1 MQKVWSPVETL
12 FGVLAFLSEM
22 TIHDLVVKYS
32 EGRNYYLT
40 DRYNETELR
49 NEFLDPLFHL
59 LGWDITNAAARPTH
73 EREVLV
79 EEPLKAGAGEHT
91 KKPDYTFRLFAERK
105 FFLEAKKPYVD
116 ISKDFA
122 PARQC
127 RRYGYTANL
136 KISVLSNFEWLY
148 IYDASRKVKETDEN
162 TVALIRR
169 YHYTEYEEK
178 FAELQMF
185 LGRDSVYSGKFDE
198 VWKDIEVRLKQWSV
212 DKQFLKQINEWR
224 LMLGKEIC
232 KAYMTQNESS
242 IESVDME
249 RLNDEV
255 QSYINKIL
263 FLRVCEDRN
272 IETYKELLRIADN
285 ESFSALLNKFRQAD
299 TKYNSGLFDQVLAE
313 QIVCCVNSAFWTI
326 IKQLYYPESPYS
338 FSVFSSDILGHIY
351 EIFIAQ
357 KLDILDGK
365 LQIVMKPDNVDRDV
379 VTTPTFI
386 IREILRQ
393 TVSEY
398 CKDKTAEE
406 IFQMNFADI
415 ACGSGAFLLEL
426 FQLLN
431 DILVDY
437 YLTYDKSRLIQVTGS
452 TYRLKFAEKKHLLT
466 SCIYG
471 VDKDYNAV
479 EACKFGLLLKLL
491 ENEDAD
497 TVSDEHPILPD
508 LQDNINFGNSLLSSN
523 DVTTEDA
530 EEINPFDFPMK
541 FDVIVG
547 NPPYQKSED
556 MKSLTPKELVIYKY
570 KYESA
575 YKQFDKYIVFIERA
589 YSLLKENGMLGY
601 IVPSKFMKVGAG
613 QKLRKLIAE
622 KKCLESVT
630 SFGACQVFSDKS
642 NYTCLLILKN
652 SMHEVYRYDEVQNL
666 EKWQLVEKSTI
677 KSGLKPI
684 SNLDETT
691 WVLLTDEMEPV
702 YKKLEE
708 QSKPLVEILGEDNIF
723 NGIQTSA
730 NSVYIFQPIKEE
742 NGLYIFVNGNQEW
755 QVEKAI
761 TKPYFQTSRGDDG
774 LSTYRTFRPN
784 ARVIF
789 PYKKKKNGHLKFITL
804 TDIQNEYPHLY
815 DYLVAHKS
823 ILNSPRRDIKP
834 IPTTTDEWHRYGRH
848 QSLDACNLP
857 QKIIV
862 GVLSTGDKYAIDTY
876 GTFISSGGTAGYC
889 VVALP
894 EDSQYSIYYLQAL
907 LNSKYMEWIS
917 SLYGEIFRG
926 GFIARGTK
934 VLKQLP
940 VRTIDFTNTEE
951 VTAHNDI
958 AERQKL
964 LIELGDK
971 IIANFSNRR
980 RLTPLQ
986 RQFETMKAAQQTAI
1000 RNLYGLTEE
1009 EDNLIPVIKEIY
1021 ATV

>member
-1 MQKVWSPVETL
+1 
-12 FGVLAFLSEM
+12 M
-22 TIHDLVVKYS
+22 TIHDLVAKYT
-32 EGRNYYLT
+32 EGRNHYLT
-40 DRYNETELR
+40 DRYNETEVR
-49 NEFLDPLFHL
+49 NEFLDPMFHL

-91 KKPDYTFRLFAERK
+91 KKPDYTFRLYAERK
-105 FFLEAKKPYVD
+105 FFVEAKKPHVD
-116 ISKDFA
+116 ISTDSA

-136 KISVLSNFEWLY
+136 KISILSNFEWLY
-148 IYDASRKVKETDEN
+148 IYDTSRKVEETDEN

-178 FAELQMF
+178 FAELQQF
-185 LGRDSVYSGKFDE
+185 IGRESVYSGKFDE
-198 VWKDIEVRLKQWSV
+198 IWKDIEVRLKQWSV
-212 DKQFLKQINEWR
+212 DKQFLKQINGWR
-224 LMLGKEIC
+224 LMLGKEIYM
-232 KAYMTQNESS
+232 AYTAQNESS
-242 IESVDME
+242 NESIDME

-272 IETYKELLRIADN
+272 IEIYKELLRIADN
-285 ESFSALLNKFRQAD
+285 ENFSALLEKFRQAD
-299 TKYNSGLFDQVLAE
+299 AKYNSGLFDQALSE
-313 QIVCCVNSAFWTI
+313 QIVCRVSSAFWTI

-357 KLDILDGK
+357 KLDILDGE
-365 LQIVMKPDNVDRDV
+365 LQIVMKPDNIDRDV

-398 CKDKTAEE
+398 CKNKTAED
-406 IFQMNFADI
+406 IFEMNFADI

-431 DILVDY
+431 DILIDY
-437 YLTYDKSRLIQVTGS
+437 YLTYDKTRLIQVTES
-452 TYRLKFAEKKHLLT
+452 TYRLKFAEKKRLLT

-508 LQDNINFGNSLLSSN
+508 LQDNIYFGNSLLSSS
-523 DVTTEDA
+523 DVAAEDS
-530 EEINPFDFPMK
+530 EEINPFDFPKK

-556 MKSLTPKELVIYKY
+556 MKNLTPKELAIYKN

-589 YSLLKENGMLGY
+589 YSLLNEDGMLGY

-613 QKLRKLIAE
+613 QKLRKQIAE
-622 KKCLESVT
+622 NKCLESVT

-652 SMHEVYRYDEVQNL
+652 SVHETYRYDEVKNL
-666 EKWQLVEKSTI
+666 DKWRLVEKSTI
-677 KSGLKPI
+677 KPDQKPI
-684 SNLDETT
+684 CNLNEAT
-691 WVLLTDEMEPV
+691 WALLTDAMEPV
-702 YKKLEE
+702 YKKLEK
-708 QSKPLVEILGEDNIF
+708 QSKPLVDILGEDNIF

-730 NSVYIFQPIKEE
+730 NGVYIFQPTKEE
-742 NGLYIFVNGNQEW
+742 NGLYTFINEGREW

-774 LSTYRTFRPN
+774 LSTYRTFKPN

-789 PYKKKKNGHLKFITL
+789 PYKKKKNGHLDYIPL
-804 TDIQNEYPHLY
+804 TEIQKKYPHLY
-815 DYLVAHKS
+815 DYFVAHKN
-823 ILNSPRRDIKP
+823 ILNSPKRDIKP
-834 IPTTTDEWHRYGRH
+834 IPTTPDEWHRYGRH

-894 EDSQYSIYYLQAL
+894 EDSQYSIYYLQAI

-940 VRTIDFTNTEE
+940 VRTIDFTNAEE
-951 VTAHNDI
+951 VATHNDI
-958 AERQKL
+958 AERQKQ
-964 LIELGDK
+964 LIKLGDK
-971 IIANFSNRR
+971 ITANIGNRR
-980 RLTPLQ
+980 KLTPLQ
-986 RQFETMKAAQQTAI
+986 RQFDVLKVAQKTAI
-1000 RNLYGLTEE
+1000 RNLYGLTED
-1009 EDNLIPVIKEIY
+1009 EDNQIPVIKEIY
-1021 ATV
+1021 ATD